1 MIEKKIQ
8 RFELTPDET
17 LDLIGGY
24 LHSTGRVKPEHV
36 RVIFVQ
42 LRMGGGL
49 IIEIEE
55 VEG

>member
-36 RVIFVQ
+36 QINYID
-42 LRMGGGL
+42 MEGAGGL
-49 IIEIEE
+49 IIEVEE